1 MLFKLAVKNIQRS
14 LRDYAIYF
22 YTLVIGV
29 AIFYSFNSITSQK
42 SLQELT
48 GTRGQTAST
57 LTMLTSG
64 LSIFVAVV
72 LGLLIVY
79 ASSFL
84 MKRRSREFAVYMM
97 LGMGKGKVSAILLIE
112 TVLTGL
118 VSLIAG
124 LFIGMGIS
132 QLMGI
137 LTIKLFQVDMSA
149 YSFTVSVKDILKTIA
164 FFLIMY
170 LITMAFNSLVVGK
183 MKLIDLLQSDKKTET
198 IKLKNPILGVIIF
211 VLGVLILGLQF
222 WTIK

>member
-84 MKRRSREFAVYMM
+84 MKRRSREFAV
-97 LGMGKGKVSAILLIE
+97 
-112 TVLTGL
+112 
-118 VSLIAG
+118 
-124 LFIGMGIS
+124 
-132 QLMGI
+132 
-137 LTIKLFQVDMSA
+137 
-149 YSFTVSVKDILKTIA
+149 
-164 FFLIMY
+164 
-170 LITMAFNSLVVGK
+170 
-183 MKLIDLLQSDKKTET
+183 
-198 IKLKNPILGVIIF
+198 
-211 VLGVLILGLQF
+211 
-222 WTIK
+222 